1 MKIGLSN
8 SNKATGWK
16 TTHDNSAARVPLQY
30 KRSDAFAPNRISEER
45 HEVDGMRGSRGTN
58 LRVDPYTRSRPQNAG
73 LHSEHPI
80 SNGVANGFMASKL
93 FDQIRAMLPVE
104 PARYGSPHL
113 LPFEVD
119 GQQYELR
126 VYDGGTFM
134 IDRMNPTSMMHSL
147 FIEPSG
153 AIGGMTNFPGGQENL
168 ARFLASISARLQYL
182 TS

>member
-1 MKIGLSN
+1 MEVKYV
-8 SNKATGWK
+8 KP
-16 TTHDNSAARVPLQY
+16 THDNSAARVPLQY
-30 KRSDAFAPNRISEER
+30 KRSEAFAPNQISKER

-58 LRVDPYTRSRPQNAG
+58 RGVDPYASHRPQNAA
-73 LHSEHPI
+73 LQSAYPMNI
-80 SNGVANGFMASKL
+80 AVANSFMASKL
-93 FDQIRAMLPVE
+93 FDQIKAMVPVE

-126 VYDGGTFM
+126 VYDDGTFM

-153 AIGGMTNFPGGQENL
+153 EIGGMTNFPGGQENL